1 MGVKVGICDGSVLSI
16 SNDMMSLSTAREI
29 AMDIEPTNQQVAAEV
44 GIEEEEVERY
54 RRESLL
60 LGDGSW
66 LVHFAYEMPKELRHR
81 FTGSFTAIVK
91 ADLPDEDVRE
101 YGEHGKHFSLP

>member
-1 MGVKVGICDGSVLSI
+1 
-16 SNDMMSLSTAREI
+16 
-29 AMDIEPTNQQVAAEV
+29 MDIEPSNQQVAIEV
-44 GIEEEEVERY
+44 GIEEEQVERY

-66 LVHFAYEMPKELRHR
+66 LVHFAYEMPKELRRR

-91 ADLPDEDVRE
+91 ADTPGEDARE
-101 YGEHGKHFSLP
+101 FGEHFSLP

>member
-1 MGVKVGICDGSVLSI
+1 
-16 SNDMMSLSTAREI
+16 MMSLSTAWEM
-29 AMDIEPTNQQVAAEV
+29 AMDIEPTNQQVAIEV

-81 FTGSFTAIVK
+81 FIGSFTAIVK
-91 ADLPDEDVRE
+91 ANAPREEDRE
-101 YGEHGKHFSLP
+101 YGEYFSSQ

>member
-1 MGVKVGICDGSVLSI
+1 
-16 SNDMMSLSTAREI
+16 MSLSTAWEM
-29 AMDIEPTNQQVAAEV
+29 AMDIEPTNQQVAIEV

-66 LVHFAYEMPKELRHR
+66 LVHFAYEMPKDLRHR
-81 FTGSFTAIVK
+81 FIGSFTAIVK
-91 ADLPDEDVRE
+91 ANAPGEEDRE
-101 YGEHGKHFSLP
+101 YGEYFSSP